1 MVVLRRS
8 SRQQKVGT
16 PAVVGDSRAPVVNA
30 ATGSKGAP
38 RGVATKKKKT
48 TAKPKANNSTAC
60 APSTPSFPV
69 DRISSLPPEI
79 FTMVLGNI
87 DAHDQRTMNAL
98 GRTNKAFYALMMPRL
113 YGRVVLHAQYHAHI
127 AKLIRTLEPLL
138 TIAQKKQLMKEGKY
152 KGQQENGYPAV
163 LDEDAKPICA
173 EHVRQLVMGW
183 VDPGRKH
190 LPMVHRYLE
199 EALKTLENLEVINT
213 WVMNASVAQS
223 LASLRH
229 LQALSIRSQDM
240 DLDDATSEAL
250 RRVRNL
256 RHLALV
262 TSDYSDVTQCL
273 VRNSASTLR
282 SLFLNTGSYD
292 SLFFPRKHDP
302 AGLAGSNGTADS
314 DYRFPKLRSL
324 RMVDLYL
331 DQENMAGMLESV
343 DFVKLDELPLGA
355 AFATASQS
363 TSPPKL
369 RSLSLNLSEGVEGR
383 IRFLASF
390 GTLTKLVVTD
400 YGHYKESTTSTTN
413 PGLSSALLAAIL
425 SHRNLRTLE
434 FTHPNLH
441 NGRRIPHLSAQTVR
455 ALVEGLPELRELE
468 FAPVEEEIDE
478 IGQVL
483 AAGAKNLESVTSPV
497 YYRDETRQDDA
508 GYYPNPG
515 FRIVASIV
523 RAFLD
528 HAEPTSTLEQAD
540 QADQKEFVWE
550 DHHRLRRAG
559 ASHRTWDI
567 ASKLPKQRKGVSKWT
582 EPAKVTGNVHQDR
595 GVWAWN
601 TSLPAAIR
609 LDMGFEPTPGW
620 LDEVARDLA

>member
-1 MVVLRRS
+1 MTGLRRS
-8 SRQQKVGT
+8 SRQQKAAT
-16 PAVVGDSRAPVVNA
+16 SVVGGDSSAPVVNA

-38 RGVATKKKKT
+38 RSAATQQKT
-48 TAKPKANNSTAC
+48 AAKPKANNSTAC
-60 APSTPSFPV
+60 APSTPSPPV

-87 DAHDQRTMNAL
+87 DAHDHRTMNAL

-138 TIAQKKQLMKEGKY
+138 TIAQKKQLMREGKY

-163 LDEDAKPICA
+163 FDEDAKPICA
-173 EHVRQLVMGW
+173 KHVRQLVMGL
-183 VDPGRKH
+183 VEPGRKH

-199 EALKTLENLEVINT
+199 EALKTLDNLEVINT
-213 WVMNASVAQS
+213 WVINASMAQS
-223 LASLRH
+223 IASLKH
-229 LQALSIRSQDM
+229 LQALSIRSQDVG
-240 DLDDATSEAL
+240 LDDATSEAL
-250 RRVRNL
+250 RGIKNL

-282 SLFLNTGSYD
+282 SLFLNYGSYD
-292 SLFFPRKHDP
+292 SRFFPRKHNP
-302 AGLAGSNGTADS
+302 AGLASSNGVADS
-314 DYRFPKLRSL
+314 DYRFPKLTSL

-331 DQENMAGMLESV
+331 DKENMAGMLDSV
-343 DFVKLDELPLGA
+343 DFVKLDELPVCIALFEALSA
-355 AFATASQS
+355 AFATASQF
-363 TSPPKL
+363 TSPPNL
-369 RSLSLNLSEGVEGR
+369 RSLGLNLSEGVEGR

-390 GTLTKLVVTD
+390 GTLTKLVNPP
-400 YGHYKESTTSTTN
+400 TSTN
-413 PGLSSALLAAIL
+413 PGLSSTLLDAIL

-434 FTHPNLH
+434 FTHPNLR
-441 NGRRIPHLSAQTVR
+441 NGKRVPHLSAQTVR

-468 FAPVEEEIDE
+468 
-478 IGQVL
+478 
-483 AAGAKNLESVTSPV
+483 NLESITSPI
-497 YYRDETRQDDA
+497 YYPDDNIHDDA
-508 GYYPNPG
+508 GYYPTPG
-515 FRIVASIV
+515 FRIMASIV

-528 HAEPTSTLEQAD
+528 HAEPTSEQAE

-550 DHHRLRRAG
+550 DQYRLRRVG
-559 ASHRTWDI
+559 ASYRTWDI
-567 ASKLPKQRKGVSKWT
+567 ASKFPKQRKGANKWM
-582 EPAKVTGNVHQDR
+582 EPAIVTGNVHQDR
-595 GVWAWN
+595 GVWAKN
-601 TSLPAAIR
+601 TSVPPALR